1 MRVFRSLAMS
11 SVLGVVLVAIAMP
24 GFSSQT
30 STLTACHPGHA
41 VAKRGG
47 SPVSCLVVHKVRGG
61 WQASLSLTSQPD
73 ELRVTLNGTQ
83 ANGLFRAG
91 ILGPQTAHLAP
102 DDGLVHG
109 RNVLKVVAV
118 RDGVTYRRRSL
129 TFYVPRWQILA
140 SAGPDGR
147 SRVHAPV
154 SLDASASLGLSPQHR
169 VNWRIIEAPQGSTA
183 TLSAPSTRSPSFT
196 PDRNGVYRVELRVR
210 DPATGRLG
218 RDVMTVSALPNYP
231 RIGVGI
237 ETIAP
242 YDGGYAMVIG
252 TNCAAEIAG
261 CPPNEAPGQVQ
272 VYPYQSGYPVQLLIL
287 AREDLSP
294 LWSSSYVGNGGD
306 AVNVVTAIQN
316 ISNARTKAGFSKP
329 IVILSALDGPWEIST
344 DFQTLSLPTILSKTN
359 WQQSNSTWFDMATN
373 NPGWSAVGVAIDANT
388 AGPAGYLNPQSP
400 AWPQGNLTGYLQF
413 DPTAGIYNFVPG
425 EYAAFNTAAGSSS
438 VSNTMEIDGTTF
450 ASDDLGSCLGG
461 FHLVVL
467 EASTLEPE
475 QNTNP
480 AIPPNQTFLTNCGS
494 DTNDCAADPNDGCAI
509 NALANTLNTAQEQG
523 VLLFLQSIG
532 TPIASSTAM
541 QKLAAVALSPAI
553 DALGGVGDAFN
564 KSISDPE
571 SPSYALVGGGF
582 LLSDAPIGARQAF
595 GLEASGA
602 AGASQ
607 PAYLD
612 GLLKRSQL
620 WRFTPVAGGSWPTQA
635 AVLPQIV
642 YQALVDWPYST
653 QEYQATL
660 ECISEAMVING
671 DYSAGCYQPAY
682 DNVRAAYCDHDI
694 EWSELQSSAVQSAC
708 GSDPSFAAVLDQLLV
723 ETGVS
728 GQPGIGNLPQLDA
741 TISQYQTLYT
751 SQQTDSGI
759 GLEQQVQD
767 VLNALTAAP
776 DPLNTALPVAGFWG
790 TLITDS
796 LDIVSAGGELVEQ
809 EVPGLG
815 LFAALGHLVSDFL
828 VGDTGT
834 SQLGAIIDTTAEEVA
849 KQLQTRYT
857 NAANAL
863 TSYQDIIRSDYGKL
877 SASFALPQFN
887 STTEA
892 NIIRYMQKGVQRF
905 AYGRMLGAAY
915 KAYGLLPTENNT
927 PWPDSMVDPI
937 LTPNGYICQGEWTDS
952 TPFSAGIESLGQT
965 WVNFTYQNWLPPMG
979 IYGPN
984 VYPNDAPFL
993 LVLGREKGEE
1003 NDYVLPSDDTMTPVF
1018 EPVDGTGLGAWPT
1031 WFFRHNFD
1039 QVGFADCVP
1048 VRDVD

>member
-1 MRVFRSLAMS
+1 MRVFRYLATAR
-11 SVLGVVLVAIAMP
+11 VFGVVLVSIAML
-24 GFSSQT
+24 GLSAQA
-30 STLTACHPGHA
+30 STPTPTPCDPSPA

-47 SPVSCLVVHKVRGG
+47 SPVSCLVVHKVRDG
-61 WQASLSLTSQPD
+61 WQASLSLTSEPD

-83 ANGLFRAG
+83 ANGLFRTG
-91 ILGPQTAHLAP
+91 ILGSQTARLAP

-109 RNVLKVVAV
+109 RNVLTVVAV
-118 RDGVTYRRRSL
+118 RDGVTYPRRPVI
-129 TFYVPRWQILA
+129 FYVAPWQILA

-147 SRVHAPV
+147 SRAHAPI
-154 SLDASASLGLSPQHR
+154 SLDASASLGLSPRHR

-183 TLSAPSTRSPSFT
+183 TLSAPSTLSPIFT
-196 PDRNGVYRVELRVR
+196 PDRNGVYLVELRVR

-218 RDVMTVSALPNYP
+218 RDVTTVSARPNYP
-231 RIGVGI
+231 PIGVGI

-242 YDGGYAMVIG
+242 YDGGYAIVIG
-252 TNCAAEIAG
+252 TNCAAEVAG
-261 CPPNEAPGQVQ
+261 CPPDEAPGQVQ

-287 AREDLSP
+287 AREDLSL
-294 LWSSSYVGNGGD
+294 LWSSSYAGNGGD

-316 ISNARTKAGFSKP
+316 ISSARTKAGYSKP

-344 DFQTLSLPTILSKTN
+344 DFQSLSLPTILSKTN
-359 WQQSNSTWFDMATN
+359 FQQYNNTWFNMVTN
-373 NPGWSAVGVAIDANT
+373 NPGWSAVGIAIDANT
-388 AGPAGYLNPQSP
+388 AGPAGYLNPQFP

-438 VSNTMEIDGTTF
+438 ASNTMEIDGTTF
-450 ASDDLGSCLGG
+450 TSDDLGSCLGG

-475 QNTNP
+475 QNPNP
-480 AIPPNQTFLTNCGS
+480 VIPPNQTFLTNCGS
-494 DTNDCAADPNDGCAI
+494 DTNDCSADPNNGCAI
-509 NALANTLNTAQEQG
+509 DSLANTLNTAQERG

-532 TPIASSTAM
+532 TPIASSTQM

-564 KSISDPE
+564 KSISDPD

-582 LLSDAPIGARQAF
+582 LLSDAPIGTQQAF

-642 YQALVDWPYST
+642 YQAPVDWPYST
-653 QEYQATL
+653 PEYQATM
-660 ECISEAMVING
+660 ECISEAMAING
-671 DYSAGCYQPAY
+671 DYSAGCYQPANN
-682 DNVRAAYCDHDI
+682 NVRAAYCDPDI
-694 EWSELQSSAVQSAC
+694 DWSELNSEAVESAC
-708 GSDPSFAAVLDQLLV
+708 GSKPSFTDVLDQLLV
-723 ETGVS
+723 ETGVQ
-728 GQPGIGNLPQLDA
+728 GQPGIGNLPQLHS
-741 TISQYQTLYT
+741 TIVQYQTLYT

-759 GLEQQVQD
+759 GLKKQVQD

-776 DPLNTALPVAGFWG
+776 DPLNSALPVAGFWG

-796 LDIVSAGGELVEQ
+796 LDVVSAGGELVEQ

-828 VGDTGT
+828 VGDTGA
-834 SQLGAIIDTTAEEVA
+834 SQLGAIIDTTADEVA
-849 KQLQTRYT
+849 TQLQNRYT
-857 NAANAL
+857 NAANSL

-892 NIIRYMQKGVQRF
+892 SIIRYMQKGVQRF
-905 AYGRMLGAAY
+905 AYGRMLGASY
-915 KAYGLLPTENNT
+915 NAYGLLPTDQNT

-937 LTPNGYICQGEWTDS
+937 LSPDGYICQGELSES
-952 TPFSAGIESLGQT
+952 TPFSSGMDSLGQS

-979 IYGPN
+979 IYGPE

-993 LVLGREKGEE
+993 LVLGREEG
-1003 NDYVLPSDDTMTPVF
+1003 DSYSLPSDDTMTPVF
-1018 EPVDGTGLGAWPT
+1018 DPVDGTGLGAWPT
-1031 WFFRHNFD
+1031 WFFRRNFD